1 MSKKKDRTNKRD
13 RTKQILA
20 AESRVPAW
28 VTRYTNTLIVVLLW
42 PCIFV
47 GVLYL
52 AVFFI
57 LNSSYGPKILHSQ
70 LSGFLRGDYYA
81 STMQTDGLLQYLT
94 MTDVCLAEA
103 GQDVCHDPARQEE
116 AVIFAPRVKAK
127 IPIVEL
133 RDLFGD
139 PMTLTVGT
147 IIAEDANV
155 RLDFSQGELNILKVV
170 LPYASKPEPPE
181 PVDPNAEPSSPFVV
195 NLADLNVT
203 NTKVHL
209 IFDGFR
215 IDLYGTEVDNF
226 TLRTGEKLEM
236 ISRLSSSSDSK
247 THIEGVR
254 VETGELVFNPAMFS
268 FALSSVGDADEG
280 LVMSGGPGTAGKVGY
295 AYLEMARHLS
305 SMADGRTDAHKDD
318 TDNPLRSVYRDLYR
332 QLCQDQRLQDQR
344 DNKHRECPP
353 EERGNFV
360 IPLAKT
366 YVDGFNWSGNEFVIP
381 RVTSEIGH
389 GGTMV
394 MTNGMMNVGPT
405 EEEVAAHSEKYHHK
419 PSGLPAEESVLWGAN
434 LNLDLP
440 VSDPI
445 LTYFFGPIM
454 DGDKSLELRADMAGD
469 LARVSGDIELDMP
482 EFAAFNVDVGR
493 AALRAKMDGQHLML
507 NDFEADTSVGGVL
520 AAGYYDIMD
529 GNFDIDLW
537 AGQEPDEK
545 RQFAYVD
552 PEFGARLAEGL
563 TPMDLFPDGDLQHF
577 SGLMKAHFRATSQNG
592 DMKVLLP
599 DPVEYKF
606 DVPYAGISELTMH
619 SIDGGNEEIL
629 GYRNGILTSPGGL
642 ILDIGSDSIR
652 VDPGLR
658 LNTNNLKDSYG
669 GISAHIKNPAIYAE
683 QFGIEGLKSGPI
695 DVVASYTPCGSES
708 CGGLKLKSSEKI
720 SYMGIDVDDVDIM
733 LTLNKS
739 SLRSQAFLINTSL
752 GRITANLE
760 ATVSPKTLLNPHKL
774 PFHAELYLKNVDL
787 KKLDVLNIEALNSLK
802 LAGNGE
808 GRLYVDGPVD
818 DMKARLMYSMTDVSA
833 MGIDASR
840 ILLVARYEDKKV
852 LVPAL
857 NLWFGP
863 SELSKEESARLD
875 EEEAAERERQAEEIS
890 RQLKTEK
897 LTAEEAE
904 KLVASIQP
912 RNPNRRRVR
921 RRTPDFS
928 IGAMTYDMD
937 ANTVE
942 FNVVLQKMDPNDF
955 QPFRELDI
963 PVKGLVAFDIS
974 ARADLDILSSTPRKV
989 SDSDAIKSTWVEG
1002 NIDLF
1007 DIHYGDMYFGD
1018 QHILMSRSSQYAL
1031 IKGSFLEM
1039 DVKGESEQTGEGT
1052 ETAENRTK
1060 HIVPLELSGF
1070 VRTSPTFSASLSLNF
1085 PQLDVLT
1092 VLRGVGIDVSSL
1104 VRQFKIKDAMLAG
1117 SLGFCMKDADNMS
1130 ATLLLDDISANVLG
1144 ERLELTQ
1151 SSFSRVN
1158 LSNLPKF
1165 SGRLGQLEFKFR
1177 NSFLKLSGALDE
1189 AGRAS
1194 IDLNGEID
1202 AALAHTIPSLSDTV
1216 RESSGL
1222 FGISLSA
1229 SANVMNGEFNMK
1241 DIDIGGYLGVR
1252 NPISILTDLSNSPFE
1267 LSSGFIVIDKKSD
1280 RCKKGEYCLYTPIEQ
1295 PFVFGINDQQVS
1307 LDVVASSKGDLE
1319 ASLNGD
1325 INAAVASLFVKD
1337 ITSAEGALALNVS
1350 VGGNFLNKSGGFQ
1363 IDPYKFKFDASLGI
1377 KKDEDGK
1384 SVNPVSIE
1392 MRSLNEPVT
1401 IDQGM
1406 LRITKGE
1413 ACSNGGECIVIPK
1426 KEAFKGNLMG
1436 GTFNIF
1442 GEVQR
1447 ESFVPKSGML
1457 SITANNV
1464 SFRMKDELS
1473 LTVSPDI
1480 QITAEDFT
1488 DFGKIKVSGNIDVAD
1503 ARYKKNFDDGS
1514 SNFIK
1519 EQILSMFI
1527 DSKKRVDTYSPS
1539 FLRRWPSI
1547 GKINL
1552 DLGLTAENSVS
1563 VNVKIATAVID
1574 LDLGTQ
1580 LRVGGT
1586 VKDFAPTGIFQ
1597 INQGIFS
1604 FRDNDFEFQNG
1615 SQIAF
1620 NGSLDGKIDI
1630 TAATEISTKSNAF
1643 SAVTGNTDLDR
1654 RKRISSG
1661 GDASSGDLYSITLT
1675 VGGSVFKPV
1684 WSFESSPYLT
1694 DTNVYA
1700 LILTGK
1706 TIEDFSG
1713 DDVAMESL
1721 LSPLFSSQLDTFIK
1735 ADDFKFVFSNGAAQ
1749 FVYVKQITDAF
1760 RVAAGVSIRGA
1771 YGNEQALSAEY
1782 YFYHPAM
1789 WYVDLTGQNTA
1800 DEEGHAPTFKLGG
1813 HLHWH
1818 WALGY

>member
-1 MSKKKDRTNKRD
+1 MSKKRD

-20 AESRVPAW
+20 AESRIPAW
-28 VTRYTNTLIVVLLW
+28 VTRYTNTLIIILMW

-47 GVLYL
+47 GFLYL

-81 STMQTDGLLQYLT
+81 ATMKTDGFLQYLT

-103 GQDVCHDPARQEE
+103 GQDVCHDPARHEE
-116 AVIFAPRVKAK
+116 AVIFARRVKAK
-127 IPIVEL
+127 IPIAEL
-133 RDLFGD
+133 VDLFDD
-139 PMTLTVGT
+139 PMTLTIGT
-147 IIAEDANV
+147 ITAEEANV
-155 RLDFSQGELNILKVV
+155 NLDFTRGELNILKVV

-181 PVDPNAEPSSPFVV
+181 PIDPNAEPSSPFVV
-195 NLADLNVT
+195 NLSDLNVAKS
-203 NTKVHL
+203 KVHL

-236 ISRLSSSSDSK
+236 ISRLSSSPDSK

-254 VETGELVFNPAMFS
+254 VEHGELVFNPAMFS
-268 FALSSVGDADEG
+268 FSLSSVGDADEG
-280 LVMSGGPGTAGKVGY
+280 LVMSGGPGTAGKIGY
-295 AYLEMARHLS
+295 AYQEMARHLS
-305 SMADGRTDAHKDD
+305 GIVDGRTDLHYGEE
-318 TDNPLRSVYRDLYR
+318 DNALNSVYRDYHR
-332 QLCQDQRLQDQR
+332 QLCQEQRLQNQR
-344 DNKHRECPP
+344 DNKNRECPP
-353 EERGNFV
+353 ETRGKFV
-360 IPLAKT
+360 IPLSRT
-366 YVDGFNWSGNEFVIP
+366 YVDGFNWSGDEFVIP
-381 RVTSEIGH
+381 RVTSEIGN
-389 GGTMV
+389 GGTMIL
-394 MTNGMMNVGPT
+394 TNGMMNVGPKD
-405 EEEVAAHSEKYHHK
+405 EDVAAHSEKYHHK
-419 PSGLPAEESVLWGAN
+419 PSGLPAEESVLWAGN
-434 LNLDLP
+434 LKLGLP

-445 LTYFFGPIM
+445 LSYFFGPILE
-454 DGDKSLELRADMAGD
+454 GDEPLELRADMAGD

-482 EFAAFNVDVGR
+482 QFATFNVDVEH

-507 NDFEADTSVGGVL
+507 NAFEANTSIGGLL

-537 AGQEPDEK
+537 AGQEPEDERK
-545 RQFAYVD
+545 NYVTS
-552 PEFGARLAEGL
+552 EFGERLADGV
-563 TPMDLFPDGDLQHF
+563 TPMDLLPDGELQHF
-577 SGLMKAHFRATSQNG
+577 SGLLNAHLRATSKDG

-599 DPVEYKF
+599 DPVVYRF
-606 DVPYAGISELTMH
+606 DNPYAGISSFTIH
-619 SIDGGNEEIL
+619 SIDGESEEIL
-629 GYRNGILTSPGGL
+629 GYRNGIVTSPGGL
-642 ILDIGSDSIR
+642 IVDVGSDHVR
-652 VDPGLR
+652 VEPGLR
-658 LNTNNLKDSYG
+658 LNTNNLSDSFG
-669 GISAHIKNPAIYAE
+669 GVTAHINNPAVYAE
-683 QFGIEGLKSGPI
+683 QFGLEGLKSGPI
-695 DVVASYTPCGSES
+695 DVMASYTPCGSES
-708 CGGLKLKSSEKI
+708 CGGLKLKTSDKI
-720 SYMGIDVDDVDIM
+720 SYMGVDVNDIDIV
-733 LTLNKS
+733 LSLNKS
-739 SLRSQAFLINTSL
+739 SLRSQAFLIDTSL

-760 ATVSPKTLLNPHKL
+760 ATVSPKTILDPYEL
-774 PFHAELYLKNVDL
+774 PFHAEFFLKKVDL
-787 KKLDVLNIEALNSLK
+787 KKLDALGIESLNKLG

-808 GRLYVDGPVD
+808 GRLYVDGPID
-818 DMKARLMYSMTDVSA
+818 DLKARLMYSMTDVSA
-833 MGIDASR
+833 LGVDASR

-863 SELSKEESARLD
+863 SELSKEEAARLE
-875 EEEAAERERQAEEIS
+875 EEEAAERARQAEEIS

-904 KLVASIQP
+904 KLFASIQP
-912 RNPNRRRVR
+912 QRPNRRRVR

-928 IGAMTYDMD
+928 LGAMTYDLEE
-937 ANTVE
+937 NTVE
-942 FNVVLQKMDPNDF
+942 LNVVLQTLNPNDF
-955 QPFRELDI
+955 QVFRDLDI
-963 PVKGLVAFDIS
+963 PVTGQIAFDIS
-974 ARADLDILSSTPRKV
+974 ARADLDMLMSTSKAKMNNP
-989 SDSDAIKSTWVEG
+989 DAIKSTWVEG
-1002 NIDLF
+1002 NIDLS
-1007 DIHYGDMYFGD
+1007 DIHYGDLYFGD
-1018 QHILMSRSSQYAL
+1018 QHILMSRSAQFAL
-1031 IKGSFLEM
+1031 VKGTFLEM
-1039 DVKGESEQTGEGT
+1039 DVEKETPIRGEDGNT
-1052 ETAENRTK
+1052 ESSIKQKE

-1070 VRTSPTFSASLSLNF
+1070 VRTSPRFSASMSLNF
-1085 PQLDVLT
+1085 PNLDVLT
-1092 VLRGVGIDVSSL
+1092 ALRGVGIDLSSL
-1104 VRQFKIKDAMLAG
+1104 IQQFKIKDAVLAG

-1130 ATLLLDDISANVLG
+1130 ATLLLDDISADVLG

-1158 LSNLPKF
+1158 LSNLPKI

-1177 NSFLKLSGALDE
+1177 DSFLKLSGALE
-1189 AGRAS
+1189 ESGRAS

-1202 AALAHTIPSLSDTV
+1202 AALAHSIPSLSDTV

-1229 SANVMNGEFNMK
+1229 SANVLNGKFNMK
-1241 DIDIGGYLGVR
+1241 DVEIGGYLGVR
-1252 NPISILTDLSNSPFE
+1252 NPISVLTELSKSPFE
-1267 LSSGFIVIDKKSD
+1267 LSKGFIVIDKKST
-1280 RCKKGEYCLYTPIEQ
+1280 RCKKNELCLYTPEEQ
-1295 PFVFGINDQQVS
+1295 PFVFGINDQEVS
-1307 LDVVASSKGDLE
+1307 LDIVASSKGNVA

-1337 ITSAEGALALNVS
+1337 ISAAEGALSLNVN
-1350 VGGNFLNKSGGFQ
+1350 VAGNFLNKSGSFDF
-1363 IDPYKFKFDASLGI
+1363 DPYKFQFDASLGI
-1377 KKDEDGK
+1377 KKDENGN
-1384 SVNPVSIE
+1384 SIHPISIE
-1392 MRSLNEPVT
+1392 MRTLNEPITV
-1401 IDQGM
+1401 DQGM

-1413 ACSNGGECIVIPK
+1413 GCSNGGECIVIPK
-1426 KEAFKGNLMG
+1426 KEAFKGSLMG
-1436 GTFNIF
+1436 GTYHIF

-1447 ESFVPKSGML
+1447 EAFVPKNGKL

-1480 QITAEDFT
+1480 QITAEEFT
-1488 DFGKIKVSGNIDVAD
+1488 DFGKIKVSGDIDVAD

-1519 EQILSMFI
+1519 DQILSMFI
-1527 DSKKRVDTYSPS
+1527 DSKKRVDTFSPS

-1552 DLGLTAENSVS
+1552 DIGVMAENSVN
-1563 VNVKIATAVID
+1563 VDVKIATAVID

-1580 LRVGGT
+1580 LRIGGT

-1597 INQGIFS
+1597 INQGVFS

-1615 SQIAF
+1615 SQVAF
-1620 NGSLDGKIDI
+1620 NGSMDGKIDI
-1630 TAATEISTKSNAF
+1630 TATTEISTKSNAF

-1661 GDASSGDLYSITLT
+1661 SDSSSGDLYSITLT
-1675 VGGSVFKPV
+1675 VGGSVYKPV

-1721 LSPLFSSQLDTFIK
+1721 LSPLFTSQLDTFID
-1735 ADDFKFVFSNGAAQ
+1735 ADDFKFVFSNGSAQ

-1760 RVAAGVSIRGA
+1760 RVAGGVSIRGA

-1789 WYVDLTGQNTA
+1789 WYIDVTGQNTA
-1800 DEEGHAPTFKLGG
+1800 DEEGRAPTFKIGG